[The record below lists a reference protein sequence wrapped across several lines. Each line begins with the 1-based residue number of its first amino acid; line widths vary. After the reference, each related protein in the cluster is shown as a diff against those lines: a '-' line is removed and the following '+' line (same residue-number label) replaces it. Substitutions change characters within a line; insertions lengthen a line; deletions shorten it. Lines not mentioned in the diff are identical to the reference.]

1 MFLSEG
7 SLLCRSPARL
17 VFVRVCVGGGRED
30 GSVHR
35 FESF

>member
-17 VFVRVCVGGGRED
+17 VFVRVCVGGERRWECAQ
-30 GSVHR
+30 V
-35 FESF
+35 